1 MIHSKYI
8 AASMVVLAT
17 PSLAAYAPPEPVKSS
32 ETIVVT
38 GQKPDIKELRRATS
52 EFVRTA
58 TVIPDDGQYA
68 RRNAPLCPVVSGIDA
83 QYADIAT
90 RKINAIAT
98 AAGAKVAKAGC
109 KANLLVHFTTDSA
122 AYIAEAKKKRPGV
135 FNESR
140 ANDFANQLPIQWWY
154 STNARGSDGVPI
166 GRNGANS
173 AVVRI
178 ESNSGSSTNGT
189 PSNNG
194 RTQRTYSQSLIET
207 QLVVDLET
215 TFVVIDVNKV
225 NGFPLDSVA
234 AYAGMISLA
243 QIRPKIDYNG
253 YPSILAMFSGSKG
266 ADKAPRDLTEWDYA
280 YLRALYTTPPNR
292 LARTQRTQIFG
303 EMVKDLAK

>member
-1 MIHSKYI
+1 MIGSKYI
-8 AASMVVLAT
+8 VASIVVLAT
-17 PSLAAYAPPEPVKSS
+17 PALAAYAPPEPVKSG

-38 GQKPDIKELRRATS
+38 GQKPDLKELRRATS

-58 TVIPDDGQYA
+58 TVVPDDGQYA

-83 QYADIAT
+83 QYANIAA
-90 RKINAIAT
+90 RKIKAVAT
-98 AAGAKVAKAGC
+98 ATGAKVAEAGC
-109 KANLLVHFTTDSA
+109 KPNLLVHFTTDSA
-122 AYIAEAKKKRPGV
+122 TYIAEARKKRPGV

-140 ANDFANQLPIQWWY
+140 VNDVASQSPIQWWY
-154 STNARGSDGVPI
+154 STDSRGSDGVPI

-173 AVVRI
+173 AVVG
-178 ESNSGSSTNGT
+178 SGDPTAL

-243 QIRPKIDYNG
+243 QIRPKIDYG
-253 YPSILAMFSGSKG
+253 SYPSILAMFSDGKG
-266 ADKAPRDLTEWDYA
+266 AEKAPRDLTEWDYT
-280 YLRALYTTPPNR
+280 YLRALYTTQPNR
-292 LARTQRTQIFG
+292 LARMQRTQIYG
-303 EMVKDLAK
+303 EMVKQLAK